1 MNIFLD
7 NLMMTDKSEN
17 SGENAILTLDNTMSY
32 VRFNTNEFNT
42 NSDDVYKKLLEIQMT
57 TLDYVKRI
65 DAKLERMEIKLN
77 NGSPINNIHDE
88 EFLSILPFKT
98 FESIITAD
106 ERLKTEGKFERQLVG
121 DI

>member
-32 VRFNTNEFNT
+32 VPFNTNEFNT

-88 EFLSILPFKT
+88 EFLSMLPFKT
-98 FESIITAD
+98 IESIITAD